1 MARIRTIKPEF
12 FTSESI
18 VGLTPLA
25 RLLFIATWLEADR
38 EGRFIWKPK
47 TLKLRYL
54 PGDDCDIDALVA
66 ELIDGGLVVAYEA
79 DGTIFAEIP
88 SFTRHQVVNNRETAS
103 VIPPR
108 PHDETGTRDARVTHA
123 SPTRDDATGTPLM
136 GKERKGSNSTRHV
149 TRDTR
154 PARGTRLP
162 QDWLPDD
169 SLKAWASN
177 ERPDLDMPSTV
188 ESFRDYWS
196 AKAGK
201 DATKTDWDAT
211 FRNWVRNQRNARPAA
226 SSQGNVFEGAI

>member
-18 VGLTPLA
+18 VGLPPLA

-54 PGDDCDIDALVA
+54 PGDACDIDALA
-66 ELIDGGLVVAYEA
+66 TELVDAGLVVLYEVL
-79 DGTIFAEIP
+79 GKRYAEIP
-88 SFTRHQVVNNRETAS
+88 TFTRHQVINNREAAS

-108 PHDETGTRDARVTHA
+108 NSDASSTPEARESDA
-123 SPTRDDATGTPLM
+123 SSTRDDACGTPLVGM
-136 GKERKGSNSTRHV
+136 ERKGASSTRHV

-162 QDWLPDD
+162 ADWSPSDE
-169 SLKAWASN
+169 LKSWSSS
-177 ERPDLDMPSTV
+177 ERPDLDL
-188 ESFRDYWS
+188 ESVVAQFRDYWL
-196 AKAGK
+196 AKPGR
-201 DATKTDWDAT
+201 DGTKLDWEAT
-211 FRNWVRNQRNARPAA
+211 FRNWVRNQRGTTLKQAHDPF
-226 SSQGNVFEGAI
+226 VGAI